1 MKIKIFTLFVA
12 LLTSSALSAYD
23 FQSGD
28 LYYNITSS
36 SAPYTVEMTYQEQW
50 SDYNY
55 FGLTTATIPE
65 TVTNNGTTYSVTRI
79 GDDAFYGCHTLTSV
93 TIPNSVTSI
102 EDYAFSGCYALTS
115 VTIPNSVTSINDGA
129 FLGCYALTSV
139 TIPNSVTN
147 IEDYAFEY
155 CFSLTSI
162 TIPNSVTSIGGW
174 AFYGTGIYNEESNWE
189 NDVLYID
196 NCLIKARTSIS
207 GAYVIK
213 ENTRLIA
220 DNAFKDCSAIASIT
234 IPESVISIGYNTFA
248 GCIFVKE
255 NFVNN
260 SLLNAEENN
269 YWGAKFADIELDG
282 LLIRNDT
289 VIDCRG
295 NVTSV
300 TIPNSVTSIGDKAF
314 YNCSSLTSVTIGNG
328 VTSIG
333 DYAFSKAALTSIVVP
348 DNVTFIGKGAFY
360 GMKETLKSAVIGSG
374 VKELN
379 ATFVEC
385 MSLESVILSEG
396 LETIGDE
403 VFNGCNSLSSVNIP
417 HSVTSIE
424 EAAFAGCLPL
434 ESIVIPSGVTTIGEY
449 AFDCCISLTTVICK
463 AIEVPELES
472 DVFNRMPLSEATL
485 YVPAESLE
493 DYKAAEQWKEF
504 GTILPLDKTPNSV
517 ENIQTTFVNGKKL
530 LRNNQLLILREGKT
544 YSVMGQEM

>member
-12 LLTSSALSAYD
+12 LLTSSALWAYD

-36 SAPYTVEMTYQEQW
+36 SAPYTVEVTYQEKR

-65 TVTNNGTTYSVTRI
+65 TVTYDGTTYSVTRI
-79 GDDAFYGCHTLTSV
+79 GEAAFNRCSSLTSV

-102 EDYAFSGCYALTS
+102 GSDAFSGCFSLTS
-115 VTIPNSVTSINDGA
+115 ITIPNSVTSIGSFA
-129 FLGCYALTSV
+129 FNG
-139 TIPNSVTN
+139 
-147 IEDYAFEY
+147 

-162 TIPNSVTSIGGW
+162 TIPNSVTSIGGSAFFACRSLSSIVIPDGVTSIGDW
-174 AFYGTGIYNEESNWE
+174 AF
-189 NDVLYID
+189 
-196 NCLIKARTSIS
+196 
-207 GAYVIK
+207 
-213 ENTRLIA
+213 
-220 DNAFKDCSAIASIT
+220 SACT
-234 IPESVISIGYNTFA
+234 
-248 GCIFVKE
+248 
-255 NFVNN
+255 FVNGEFKNN
-260 SLLNAEENN
+260 SSLNAESNN
-269 YWGAKFADIELDG
+269 YWGAEIVDVDIDG
-282 LLIRNDT
+282 LLIRSDT
-289 VIDCRG
+289 VIDCRPY
-295 NVTSV
+295 VISA

-333 DYAFSKAALTSIVVP
+333 DYAFCNAALTSIVVP
-348 DNVTFIGKGAFY
+348 DNVTFIGKGAFSD
-360 GMKETLKSAVIGSG
+360 MEETLKSAVIGSG

-403 VFNGCNSLSSVNIP
+403 VFNGCNSLNSVNIP
-417 HSVTSIE
+417 HSVTSIGY
-424 EAAFAGCLPL
+424 AAFAGCLPL

-449 AFDCCISLTTVICK
+449 AFGFCISLTTVICK